1 MHTITEENLTD
12 AVLAQINAPNPR
24 TQQIA
29 TSLVKHL
36 HAFVRE
42 VEPTEAEWFTAIDFL
57 TRTGQKCDE
66 KRQEFIL
73 LSDTLGVSM
82 LVDAIN
88 HRREQSTITE
98 STVLGPFHAPA
109 LTMELGANIARGP
122 EAERGEPCVVRGR
135 VLDPAGRPI
144 PGATL
149 DVWQAADDGF
159 YDVQPESNQPEMNL
173 RGIFRAD
180 EQGAFWFRTIK
191 PRHYPIPTDGPVGEL
206 LLATGRHPM
215 RPAHIH
221 FLIDAPGYQR
231 LVTHLFVRGDDYLAS
246 DAVFGVK
253 DSLVVDFVRNESA
266 TAAARYQVRSP
277 FYEVEYDFCLAP
289 NPSYPSAP

>member
-1 MHTITEENLTD
+1 MHNITEENLTD
-12 AVLAQINAPNPR
+12 AVLVRLNAKNPR
-24 TQQIA
+24 MQQIA
-29 TSLVKHL
+29 ASLVRYL
-36 HAFVRE
+36 HAFVRD

-57 TRTGQKCDE
+57 TRTGQMCDAR
-66 KRQEFIL
+66 RQEFIL

-88 HRREQSTITE
+88 HRRGNGATTE

-109 LTMELGANIARGP
+109 LPMELGANIARGP

-135 VLDPAGRPI
+135 VLDPQGHPI
-144 PGATL
+144 AGATL

-173 RGIFRAD
+173 RGVFHAD
-180 EQGAFWFRTIK
+180 AQGAFWFRTIK
-191 PRHYPIPTDGPVGEL
+191 PRHYPVPTDGPVGEL

-221 FLIDAPGYQR
+221 FMIDAPGYER
-231 LVTHLFVRGDDYLAS
+231 LVTHIFVEGDAYLES

-253 DSLVVDFVRNESA
+253 DSLVADFVKNESA
-266 TAAARYQVRSP
+266 EAAAANGARAP
-277 FYEVEYDFCLAP
+277 FYEVAFDFVLTP
-289 NPSYPSAP
+289 G